1 MGNTREMEAYM
12 HNVEH
17 ESSQDDSAVK
27 MTERPAGEEL
37 QARPSPGGMTMT
49 KKLRLPRNWRYVL
62 AGGTV
67 FLVLVVIL
75 ASVLSS
81 RSQPLHQSSHS
92 RPVPVPTAMS
102 RSIPTP
108 AATPINASV
117 WSDHNVSLTIADG
130 VAYAGTSDD
139 AVYALRTSNGSLLW
153 HTGIDGLVEE
163 LPVVVNGVIYVDS
176 FVGQNG
182 PAHLY
187 ALRASDGTVLW
198 HYSSNSYISRPTLD
212 SGVVY
217 IASQGDG
224 VTALRASDGARLWHF
239 PGSAYQTPSVVN
251 GVLYV
256 NASVDGQSGI
266 VYALRASDG
275 TVLWRYSTSGSVD
288 TLTVQNREV
297 YVFSQNKLSA
307 LRASDGHQLWNRPMD
322 ATFYQSPQLFAGVI
336 YFMATKFSLETPT
349 ARSAGLLPQTMAVGS
364 LFWSNGQAIA
374 VKQTTPLKEGKSSVY
389 AIRAS
394 DGTVLWQHPMNN
406 GGDSFAAWL
415 QIAHG
420 VVYTSVVAVA
430 NSSNTGTISA
440 LQSSNG
446 AVIWQD
452 TINDSPSG
460 VLLAGGVIYAS
471 AGAASSSA
479 VYALRARD
487 GTLLWSYPIDG
498 NAFNEPLLV
507 GTTVYIGAGNGM
519 VYALRAVNGTLV
531 WHYLTN
537 VRN

>member
-1 MGNTREMEAYM
+1 MEAYM

-17 ESSQDDSAVK
+17 ESSQNDSAVK

-153 HTGIDGLVEE
+153 HTGIDGPVEE

-187 ALRASDGTVLW
+187 AVRGQRGTLCECKRGRTIGYCLCFASKRW
-198 HYSSNSYISRPTLD
+198 NSAVALLD
-212 SGVVY
+212 K
-217 IASQGDG
+217 
-224 VTALRASDGARLWHF
+224 WF
-239 PGSAYQTPSVVN
+239 C
-251 GVLYV
+251 
-256 NASVDGQSGI
+256 
-266 VYALRASDG
+266 
-275 TVLWRYSTSGSVD
+275 
-288 TLTVQNREV
+288 
-297 YVFSQNKLSA
+297 
-307 LRASDGHQLWNRPMD
+307 GH
-322 ATFYQSPQLFAGVI
+322 
-336 YFMATKFSLETPT
+336 
-349 ARSAGLLPQTMAVGS
+349 
-364 LFWSNGQAIA
+364 
-374 VKQTTPLKEGKSSVY
+374 
-389 AIRAS
+389 
-394 DGTVLWQHPMNN
+394 
-406 GGDSFAAWL
+406 
-415 QIAHG
+415 AHG
-420 VVYTSVVAVA
+420 T
-430 NSSNTGTISA
+430 
-440 LQSSNG
+440 
-446 AVIWQD
+446 
-452 TINDSPSG
+452 
-460 VLLAGGVIYAS
+460 
-471 AGAASSSA
+471 
-479 VYALRARD
+479 
-487 GTLLWSYPIDG
+487 
-498 NAFNEPLLV
+498 E
-507 GTTVYIGAGNGM
+507 
-519 VYALRAVNGTLV
+519 
-531 WHYLTN
+531 
-537 VRN
+537 